1 MTHDNVLFDCTVRL
15 IPQGVMKRQA
25 ALVEFEDSLI
35 GVEAFLFDISDES
48 KVSRKEI

>member
-15 IPQGVMKRQA
+15 IPQGVMKIQA